1 MTIQWGIKMGKG
13 DYVRKIVAWE
23 LVCLVGVVLLSFLY
37 HLWFLSGAVLFVAA
51 SLVQPRVRRSIRQA
65 KEDEYEYN
73 QLTIYMEQ
81 LLCSYKR
88 NGSLVESMTDCLS
101 VFEKGEPIGK
111 HIEKALYIL
120 QTGEGVE
127 DGEIVANAFA
137 TIEKHYNSK
146 RLRMLH
152 EFLNQAEQMGG
163 KREQAIDILLEDLQ
177 LWKRRTTLYQKKK
190 KYIRVDTVIAVVFA
204 CCMCILSRLLVPKE
218 LGFDIAD
225 TMLYQVVTT
234 AVLCGLLSIVHFVWK
249 KLTGSWLDGQLLQNQ
264 ETIQRVKRNY
274 KLLCNEQR
282 NPIKKH
288 LAYKI
293 CRRQVETE
301 YPYWLLSITLL
312 LQTES
317 VYCAMEQSVN
327 RKCGMFADEVRSLLD
342 KLYDAP
348 NQLYPYTEF
357 FQQLEISEVQT
368 GMKILYSV
376 NQNGY
381 EESKR
386 QLDFLISQNNV
397 LMDRAENNRYENQTA
412 GLSLLKHL
420 PMLIACVKMV
430 ADLVN
435 LLALTMGT
443 LGQMA

>member
-1 MTIQWGIKMGKG
+1 VGI
-13 DYVRKIVAWE
+13 IVIS
-23 LVCLVGVVLLSFLY
+23 LLY
-37 HLWFLSGAVLFVAA
+37 HLWFLSGVVLFIVI
-51 SLVQPRVRRSIRQA
+51 SLVQPKVRRSIRKA
-65 KEDEYEYN
+65 KENEYEYN
-73 QLTIYMEQ
+73 QVTIYMEQ

-88 NGSLVESMTDCLS
+88 NGNLVEAMKDCLS

-111 HIEKALYIL
+111 RIEDALYIL
-120 QTGEGVE
+120 QTGDGVE
-127 DGEIVANAFA
+127 NGEIVAGALGS
-137 TIEKHYNSK
+137 IEKHYNSK
-146 RLRMLH
+146 RLHMLH
-152 EFLNQAEQMGG
+152 DFLNQAEQMGG
-163 KREQAIDILLEDLQ
+163 KREQAIDILMEDLQ
-177 LWKRRTTLYQKKK
+177 MWRRRTTLYQKKK
-190 KYIRVDTVIAVVFA
+190 KYIRIDTVIAVAFS
-204 CCMCILSRLLVPKE
+204 CCMCVLSRMLVPKE
-218 LGFDIAD
+218 LGFDLAD
-225 TMLYQVVTT
+225 TILYQVVTT
-234 AVLCGLLSIVHFVWK
+234 GVLCGLMGIIHMVWK
-249 KLTGSWLDGQLLQNQ
+249 KLTGSWLDGHFIQSK
-264 ETIQRVKRNY
+264 ETMERIKRNY
-274 KLLCNEQR
+274 VLLSSESKCNPMKR
-282 NPIKKH
+282 H

-293 CRRQVETE
+293 CRRQVEGE
-301 YPYWLLSITLL
+301 YPYWLLSITLF

-317 VYCAMEQSVN
+317 VFCAMEQSVR
-327 RKCGMFADEVRSLLD
+327 RKSGMFADEVRCLLD

-348 NQLYPYTEF
+348 NQLYPYVEF
-357 FQQLEISEVQT
+357 FQRLELPDVQT